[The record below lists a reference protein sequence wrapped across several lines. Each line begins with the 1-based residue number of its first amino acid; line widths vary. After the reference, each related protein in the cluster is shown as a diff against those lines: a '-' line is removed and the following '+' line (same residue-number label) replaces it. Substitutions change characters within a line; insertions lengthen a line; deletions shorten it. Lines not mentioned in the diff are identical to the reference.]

1 METTQ
6 LMNVV
11 NTSTKRSRGN
21 KRIRGQGKKTMT
33 GSSVL
38 SVTPVIENEQDVLN
52 SSEVATASDV
62 SEKSE
67 VKDLLHSQSDYR
79 LVHSVPGRM
88 RVYVEA
94 LKTSAD
100 FVGIF
105 SESVIG
111 TDGVISVRVNKYTAT
126 AAISFD
132 PCITSVER
140 IMAALQEIRL
150 AHDCSGDESADE
162 GFSAEVA
169 HGVSGRMRIRIWRI
183 AYDKE
188 FARGIGPCLMGIE
201 GVQSVRVGQD
211 AGSLVVNFDNERI
224 SAEQLVSSVS
234 ALTIAEIYEKAAEN
248 PVGTEL
254 AVAGAGQ
261 EKSSRLPLYIA
272 TAATILSLFG
282 MPWISF
288 VSYPLIGLISI
299 PVFKRAWNVVTRE
312 RRLNVDF
319 LDALSVIA
327 AIATGDVR
335 NAAMIVWL
343 ITLADYIRDLTQAR
357 SHRAIDELLEY
368 DKQMSWVVRDGNKV
382 QIPAKEIVV
391 GDTVVAYT
399 GSRIPVDGEVTA
411 EVGTVD
417 QQMLTGE
424 SLPVVKQSGDKVYA
438 GTLLTEGRL
447 YLTAEKVG
455 SDTKAATI
463 VRLVE
468 SAPVHETRAQN
479 YAEKVADGLVT
490 PSLIGA
496 IAVATATRSISR
508 FAGIVTVD
516 FGTGIRVSA
525 PTTVLSSMAACARNG
540 VLIKGGAFLEKLSQV
555 SVIIFDKTGTLTH
568 GVPEISDVVRHNGIS
583 EDRALALAA
592 GAAARQTHPVS
603 LAVCR
608 KAESLMLEIPAR
620 DSLNFRVGRGL
631 EAEVDGQTIHLG
643 SDRFMTELGVDSSLS
658 KLQLRSISTR
668 ANRFFIWL

>member
-1 METTQ
+1 M
-6 LMNVV
+6 
-11 NTSTKRSRGN
+11 
-21 KRIRGQGKKTMT
+21 
-33 GSSVL
+33 
-38 SVTPVIENEQDVLN
+38 
-52 SSEVATASDV
+52 
-62 SEKSE
+62 
-67 VKDLLHSQSDYR
+67 
-79 LVHSVPGRM
+79 
-88 RVYVEA
+88 
-94 LKTSAD
+94 
-100 FVGIF
+100 
-105 SESVIG
+105 
-111 TDGVISVRVNKYTAT
+111 
-126 AAISFD
+126 
-132 PCITSVER
+132 
-140 IMAALQEIRL
+140 
-150 AHDCSGDESADE
+150 
-162 GFSAEVA
+162 
-169 HGVSGRMRIRIWRI
+169 
-183 AYDKE
+183 
-188 FARGIGPCLMGIE
+188 
-201 GVQSVRVGQD
+201 
-211 AGSLVVNFDNERI
+211 
-224 SAEQLVSSVS
+224 
-234 ALTIAEIYEKAAEN
+234 
-248 PVGTEL
+248 
-254 AVAGAGQ
+254 
-261 EKSSRLPLYIA
+261 
-272 TAATILSLFG
+272 
-282 MPWISF
+282 
-288 VSYPLIGLISI
+288 
-299 PVFKRAWNVVTRE
+299 
-312 RRLNVDF
+312 
-319 LDALSVIA
+319 
-327 AIATGDVR
+327 
-335 NAAMIVWL
+335 
-343 ITLADYIRDLTQAR
+343 
-357 SHRAIDELLEY
+357 
-368 DKQMSWVVRDGNKV
+368 

-568 GVPEISDVVRHNGIS
+568 GVPEISDVIRHNGIS

-643 SDRFMTELGVDSSLS
+643 SDRFMTELGVDSALSEASTHEYFNKGKSLLYLAVNGCHAATLS
-658 KLQLRSISTR
+658 YRDKVREESAQVIRELRARGIDELIMLTGDSPEIAARVSQKIGLTRYYANALPEDKARVVKEFQAQGRVVAVIGDGINDSPALTYADVGISICSGAELSRELAGVVLMSEDLRKLVYAIDASREAMGLIKQNTAITMGTNAFAYFGAALGLLNPVVSTLISNGSAVAACLNGLRPALR
-668 ANRFFIWL
+668 KAH